1 LTDNNKTTVQ
11 IGGVTLGG
19 RPGEHPTV
27 MVGSIF
33 NAGQKIVRD
42 EKNGDFDKD
51 KAKELIEQQDEL
63 SQRVGLPCILDVI
76 GSTEKAMITH
86 LEFCAKISDAPM
98 LVDSMSPAAR
108 MAAIKHFSNS
118 EVMDRLIYN
127 SIDEHFTEEELEA
140 IAGSGIKNAVVLA
153 FSNKAVKPKAKIKL
167 LQDKLLPAAE
177 KAGVENILL
186 DPGVLDLAST
196 GWTGAAIEQLK
207 DVYKSYPVGCAPANA
222 IYTWKNSKGLASP
235 SFQAVAGGVFS
246 YLIAKGT
253 DFIFYGPIGIAPWA
267 FPACAVSEAVCS
279 YEKRLKG
286 TRPKTPENPL
296 NKYI

>member
-1 LTDNNKTTVQ
+1 LTDTKTNVQ
-11 IGGVTLGG
+11 LGRVTMGG

-42 EKNGDFDKD
+42 EKNGDFDRD
-51 KAKELIEQQDEL
+51 KARELVEKQDEL
-63 SQRVGLPCILDVI
+63 SQQVGLPCILDVI
-76 GSTEKAMITH
+76 GSTEKALITY
-86 LEFCAKISDAPM
+86 LEFIAEITDAPM

-108 MAAIKHFSNS
+108 MVAMKHFSNS
-118 EVMDRLIYN
+118 DVMDRLIYN

-140 IAGSGIKNAVVLA
+140 IAESGVKNAVVLA
-153 FSNKAVKPKAKIKL
+153 FSNKAVKPKAKLKL
-167 LQDKLLPAAE
+167 LQNKLLPAAE
-177 KAGVENILL
+177 KAGVDNILL

-207 DVYKSYPVGCAPANA
+207 DTYESYPVGCAPANA
-222 IYTWKNSKGLASP
+222 IYTWKNSKGLTSP
-235 SFQAVAGGVFS
+235 SFQGVAGGVFS
-246 YLIAKGT
+246 YLIARGV

-267 FPACAVSEAVCS
+267 FPACAVSEAICS
-279 YEKRLKG
+279 YEKRLERI
-286 TRPKTPENPL
+286 RPKTPDNPL

>member
-1 LTDNNKTTVQ
+1 MTDTKTNVQ
-11 IGGVTLGG
+11 LGQVTMGG

-42 EKNGDFDKD
+42 EKNGDFDRD
-51 KAKELIEQQDEL
+51 KARELVEKQDEL
-63 SQRVGLPCILDVI
+63 SQQVGLPCILDVI
-76 GSTEKAMITH
+76 GSTEKALITY
-86 LEFCAKISDAPM
+86 LEFIAEITDAPM

-108 MAAIKHFSNS
+108 MAAMKYFSNS
-118 EVMDRLIYN
+118 DVMDRLIYN

-140 IAGSGIKNAVVLA
+140 IAESGVKNAVVLA
-153 FSNKAVKPKAKIKL
+153 FSNKAVKPKAKLKL
-167 LQDKLLPAAE
+167 LQNKLLPAAE
-177 KAGVENILL
+177 KAGVDNILL

-207 DVYKSYPVGCAPANA
+207 DTYESYPVGCAPANA
-222 IYTWKNSKGLASP
+222 IYTWKNSKGLTSP
-235 SFQAVAGGVFS
+235 SFQGVAGGVFS
-246 YLIAKGT
+246 YLIARGA

-267 FPACAVSEAVCS
+267 FPACAVSEAICS
-279 YEKRLKG
+279 YEKRLERI
-286 TRPKTPENPL
+286 RPKTPDNPL

>member
-1 LTDNNKTTVQ
+1 LTDTKTNVQ
-11 IGGVTLGG
+11 LGRVTMGG

-42 EKNGDFDKD
+42 EKNGDFDRD
-51 KAKELIEQQDEL
+51 KARELVEKQDEL
-63 SQRVGLPCILDVI
+63 SQQVGLPCILDVI
-76 GSTEKAMITH
+76 GSTEKALITY
-86 LEFCAKISDAPM
+86 LEFIAEITDAPM

-108 MAAIKHFSNS
+108 MAAMKHFSNS
-118 EVMDRLIYN
+118 DVMDRLIYN

-140 IAGSGIKNAVVLA
+140 IAESGVKNAVVLA
-153 FSNKAVKPKAKIKL
+153 FSNKAVKPKAKLKL
-167 LQDKLLPAAE
+167 LQNKLLPAAE
-177 KAGVENILL
+177 KAGVDNILL

-207 DVYKSYPVGCAPANA
+207 DTYESYPVGCAPANA
-222 IYTWKNSKGLASP
+222 IYTWKNSKGLTSP
-235 SFQAVAGGVFS
+235 SFQGVAGGVFS
-246 YLIAKGT
+246 YLIARGV

-267 FPACAVSEAVCS
+267 FPACAVSEAICS
-279 YEKRLKG
+279 YEKRLERI
-286 TRPKTPENPL
+286 RPKTPDKPV

>member
-1 LTDNNKTTVQ
+1 MTETKTIVQ
-11 IGGVTLGG
+11 IGRVTMGG

-42 EKNGDFDKD
+42 EKKGEFDRD
-51 KAKELIEQQDEL
+51 KARELIEKQDEL
-63 SQRVGLPCILDVI
+63 SQQVGLPCILDVI
-76 GSTEKAMITH
+76 GSTEKALITY
-86 LEFCAKISDAPM
+86 LEFVAEITDAPI
-98 LVDSMSPAAR
+98 LVDSMSPAVR

-140 IAGSGIKNAVVLA
+140 IAQSGVKNAVVLA
-153 FSNKAVKPKAKIKL
+153 FSNKAVKPKAKLKL
-167 LQDKLLPAAE
+167 LQNKLLPAAE

-207 DVYKSYPVGCAPANA
+207 ETYENYPVGCAPANA
-222 IYTWKNSKGLASP
+222 IYTWKRSKGITSP
-235 SFQAVAGGVFS
+235 AFESIAGGIFS
-246 YLIAKGT
+246 YLIARGA
-253 DFIFYGPIGIAPWA
+253 DFIFYGPIGIANWA
-267 FPACAVSEAVCS
+267 FPACAISEAVCS
-279 YEKRLKG
+279 YEKRLEG
-286 TRPKTPENPL
+286 IRPKTADNPL

>member
-1 LTDNNKTTVQ
+1 LTDTKTNVQ
-11 IGGVTLGG
+11 LGRVTMGG

-42 EKNGDFDKD
+42 EKNGDFDRD
-51 KAKELIEQQDEL
+51 KARELVEKQDEL
-63 SQRVGLPCILDVI
+63 SQQVGLPCILDVI
-76 GSTEKAMITH
+76 GSTEKALITY
-86 LEFCAKISDAPM
+86 LEFIAEITDAPM

-108 MAAIKHFSNS
+108 MAAMKHFSNS
-118 EVMDRLIYN
+118 DVMDRLIYN

-140 IAGSGIKNAVVLA
+140 IAESGVKNAVVLA
-153 FSNKAVKPKAKIKL
+153 FSNKAVKPKAKLKL
-167 LQDKLLPAAE
+167 LQNKLLPAAE
-177 KAGVENILL
+177 KAGVDNILL

-207 DVYKSYPVGCAPANA
+207 DTYESYPVGCAPANA
-222 IYTWKNSKGLASP
+222 IYTWKNSKGLTSP
-235 SFQAVAGGVFS
+235 SFQGVAGGVFS
-246 YLIAKGT
+246 YLIARGV

-267 FPACAVSEAVCS
+267 FPACAVSEAICS
-279 YEKRLKG
+279 YEKRLERI
-286 TRPKTPENPL
+286 RPKTPDNPL

>member
-1 LTDNNKTTVQ
+1 MTDTKTNVQ
-11 IGGVTLGG
+11 LGRVTMGG

-42 EKNGDFDKD
+42 EKNGDFDRD
-51 KAKELIEQQDEL
+51 KARELVEKQDEL
-63 SQRVGLPCILDVI
+63 SQQVGLPCILDVI
-76 GSTEKAMITH
+76 GSTEKALITY
-86 LEFCAKISDAPM
+86 LEFIAEITDAPM

-108 MAAIKHFSNS
+108 MAAMKHFSNS
-118 EVMDRLIYN
+118 DVMDRLIYN

-140 IAGSGIKNAVVLA
+140 IAESGVKNAVVLA
-153 FSNKAVKPKAKIKL
+153 FSNKAVKPKAKLKL
-167 LQDKLLPAAE
+167 LQNKLLPAAE
-177 KAGVENILL
+177 KAGVDNILL

-207 DVYKSYPVGCAPANA
+207 DTYESYPVGCAPANT
-222 IYTWKNSKGLASP
+222 IYTWKNSKGLTSP
-235 SFQAVAGGVFS
+235 SFQGVAGGVFS
-246 YLIAKGT
+246 YLIARGV

-267 FPACAVSEAVCS
+267 FPACAVSEAICS
-279 YEKRLKG
+279 YEKRLERI
-286 TRPKTPENPL
+286 RPKTPDNPL

>member
-1 LTDNNKTTVQ
+1 LTDTKTNVQ
-11 IGGVTLGG
+11 LGRVTMGG

-42 EKNGDFDKD
+42 EKNGDFDRD
-51 KAKELIEQQDEL
+51 KARELVEKQDEL
-63 SQRVGLPCILDVI
+63 SQQVGLPCILDVI
-76 GSTEKAMITH
+76 GSTEKALITY
-86 LEFCAKISDAPM
+86 LEFIAEITDAPM

-108 MAAIKHFSNS
+108 MAAMKHFSNS
-118 EVMDRLIYN
+118 DVMDRLIYN

-140 IAGSGIKNAVVLA
+140 IAESGVKNAVVLA
-153 FSNKAVKPKAKIKL
+153 FSNKAVKPKAKLKL
-167 LQDKLLPAAE
+167 LQNKLLPAAE
-177 KAGVENILL
+177 KAGVDNILL

-207 DVYKSYPVGCAPANA
+207 DTYESYPVGCAPANA
-222 IYTWKNSKGLASP
+222 IYTWKNSKGLTSP
-235 SFQAVAGGVFS
+235 SFQGVAGGVFS
-246 YLIAKGT
+246 YLIARGV

-267 FPACAVSEAVCS
+267 FPACAVSEAICS
-279 YEKRLKG
+279 YEQRLERI
-286 TRPKTPENPL
+286 RPKTPDNPL